1 MNVDRP
7 RTREIMVD
15 SALVHQHRLELV
27 VRYPPDLQ
35 ALFLVNFASCFISS
49 TQLEQAFPS
58 HAERAEFI
66 FVVPDVSALEFVDEV
81 IAVELTLQRDLP
93 RSLPFKRCYPAQDAR
108 LDDLLRVLCVLP
120 GNVLTQLELRA
131 DGFND

>member
-7 RTREIMVD
+7 QRLQLLLD
-15 SALVHQHRLELV
+15 SSLVHQHGLEVFVWDL
-27 VRYPPDLQ
+27 PDLQ

-93 RSLPFKRCYPAQDAR
+93 RSFPFKRCYPTQDAR

-131 DGFND
+131 DGFDD